1 MKADCALTICK
12 GCCCGTD
19 DPKRAPARLEYLR
32 QRLNSV
38 QVRTSDCL
46 GPCDRRDV
54 IDVHPHA
61 RRRQQGQG
69 PVWLARMHTKPAMDE
84 LIGWLE
90 AGGPGQAINY
100 SSNMTGKRPESPGP
114 IGFRICRKM
123 LRHRI

>member
-1 MKADCALTICK
+1 MKPDCALTICR

-19 DPKRAPARLEYLR
+19 DPKRAAARLEYLR

-54 IDVHPHA
+54 IVVHPHA

-90 AGGPGQAINY
+90 AGGPGQALMPVELTYNAFRPP
-100 SSNMTGKRPESPGP
+100 SRRKRSRRVG
-114 IGFRICRKM
+114 
-123 LRHRI
+123 